1 MRKICQLLIGATILL
16 TGSYVVNA
24 QEATEEKIPAL
35 LPPIVGNHPTDPAP
49 AEDAAPVEPTD
60 VEEAVQ
66 NVDVTPNYPN
76 LPKMFKATVEPAKS
90 ALPAL
95 PTPAPASAVQPTGAL
110 DTATMTQIDAMREES
125 GNLLDQADQAE
136 SRGDT
141 VAAQQLREQATTV
154 FRQSY
159 LLEKGKASSAV
170 GTMTPEAVT
179 PEVDAASVPSNAR
192 ISGQYPTDE
201 GQIYVD
207 DTAAYYTE
215 RMSPKA
221 SALMQALEHL
231 VAAYDIL
238 NNAPEIPVH
247 LMTPVRM
254 AAENLQREAMR
265 MERSER
271 TAIRAQM
278 QQRLNLLRQESS
290 VLESML
296 RRP

>member
-1 MRKICQLLIGATILL
+1 M
-16 TGSYVVNA
+16 
-24 QEATEEKIPAL
+24 
-35 LPPIVGNHPTDPAP
+35 
-49 AEDAAPVEPTD
+49 
-60 VEEAVQ
+60 
-66 NVDVTPNYPN
+66 
-76 LPKMFKATVEPAKS
+76 
-90 ALPAL
+90 
-95 PTPAPASAVQPTGAL
+95 
-110 DTATMTQIDAMREES
+110 
-125 GNLLDQADQAE
+125 
-136 SRGDT
+136 
-141 VAAQQLREQATTV
+141 
-154 FRQSY
+154 
-159 LLEKGKASSAV
+159 
-170 GTMTPEAVT
+170 

-192 ISGQYPTDE
+192 INGQYPTDN

-238 NNAPEIPVH
+238 NNSPEIPIH
-247 LMTPVRM
+247 LMTPVRV

-278 QQRLNLLRQESS
+278 QQRLNLLRQESA